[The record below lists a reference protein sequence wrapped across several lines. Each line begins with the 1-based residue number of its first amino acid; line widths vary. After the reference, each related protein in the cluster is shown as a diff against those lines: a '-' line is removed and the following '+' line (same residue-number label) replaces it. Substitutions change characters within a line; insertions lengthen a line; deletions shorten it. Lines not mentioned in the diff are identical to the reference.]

1 MGRASRAKR
10 ERHEDWPEKFA
21 FGPEFL
27 NREPEVRIGVGLATA
42 TSAVT
47 GVTEEADDGLV

>member
-1 MGRASRAKR
+1 MGRASREKR
-10 ERHEDWPEKFA
+10 ERKETLPDKFA

-27 NREPEVRIGVGLATA
+27 VPREPEVRIGVGLATA

-47 GVTEEADDGLV
+47 GVTEEESD